1 MKKILVEEIEGLSPE
16 IQTEVL
22 KYMEN
27 LVTSESNNS
36 SHRMTLDRFQNDTIQ
51 KYVLKEKK
59 PVLNYEPMW

>member
-1 MKKILVEEIEGLSPE
+1 MKKILVQEIEGLSPE

-27 LVTSESNNS
+27 LVTNECNNS

-51 KYVLKEKK
+51 KYDLKEKK
-59 PVLNYEPMW
+59 PVFNYEPMW